1 MECYWLHHPCLAFG
15 LFGDLKLN
23 FPKVDNSNN
32 PKFEDVSVKNLTQ
45 SLIPCC
51 RWRSMEMVE
60 KLKVMVM
67 LQFEMMVKMP
77 MILMVMRM
85 ILQEEKW
92 GKRIIAS
99 VL

>member
-1 MECYWLHHPCLAFG
+1 
-15 LFGDLKLN
+15 
-23 FPKVDNSNN
+23 
-32 PKFEDVSVKNLTQ
+32 
-45 SLIPCC
+45 
-51 RWRSMEMVE
+51 MVN

-67 LQFEMMVKMP
+67 LLFEMMVKIL

>member
-1 MECYWLHHPCLAFG
+1 
-15 LFGDLKLN
+15 
-23 FPKVDNSNN
+23 
-32 PKFEDVSVKNLTQ
+32 
-45 SLIPCC
+45 
-51 RWRSMEMVE
+51 MVN
-60 KLKVMVM
+60 KLKVIV
-67 LQFEMMVKMP
+67 LLFEMMVKIP